1 MKYYLTVVQ
10 NPGEVGEVANIYSY
24 DREEDA
30 FALYHNELAVRSDT
44 RNGTM
49 CKIFTDGGSTVSEE
63 SYVKSSVQEN
73 NIYYVLIIQNQGEQT
88 EADAVYRRVS
98 YDESL
103 ALFHSELGYRH
114 EARNSTIV
122 SIMNMSGVTVKDGS
136 YIKTVSE

>member
-63 SYVKSSVQEN
+63 TYVKSPVQEN
-73 NIYYVLIIQNQGEQT
+73 ATYYVLIIQNQGEQT
-88 EADAVYRRVS
+88 EADAVYRRAN

-114 EARNSTIV
+114 ETRNSTIV
-122 SIMNMSGVTVKDGS
+122 SILNVNGVTVKDGS

>member
-10 NPGEVGEVANIYSY
+10 NPDEVGEVANIYSY

-30 FALYHNELAVRSDT
+30 YALYHNELAVRSDT

-49 CKIFTDGGSTVSEE
+49 CKIFTDGGSTISEE
-63 SYVKSSVQEN
+63 TYVKTPVQEN
-73 NIYYVLIIQNQGEQT
+73 SIYYVLIIQNQGEQT
-88 EADAVYRRVS
+88 EADTVFRKAS

-103 ALFHSELGYRH
+103 ALYHQELGYRH

-122 SIMNMSGVTVKDGS
+122 SILNMNGATVKDGS